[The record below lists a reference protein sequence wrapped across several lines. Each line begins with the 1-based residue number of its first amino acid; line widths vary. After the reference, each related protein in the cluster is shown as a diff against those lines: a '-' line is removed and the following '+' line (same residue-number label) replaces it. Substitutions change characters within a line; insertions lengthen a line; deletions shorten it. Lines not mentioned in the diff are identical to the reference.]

1 MKRYS
6 SYFLVAAM
14 VCAATSFSKAN
25 KTAKALPK
33 VALEDVVNPV
43 LPFNDDEY
51 YQKLLGDIKK
61 SPRSSAAATTDVPA
75 IEKTF
80 SADFLEM
87 RRELIGSGTAGDS
100 KRSGVRSVEELDA
113 IITKYS
119 NPDVYKGLSP
129 QAKFLA
135 LQLRTLKSMKGFI
148 FRAKLYIAGISATRT
163 MIVTALRAQM
173 AGIQTFFPLNESGSV
188 NHWEIV
194 FKYITE
200 NSPGIGSEILTDDD
214 LYAFFRQLTNDY
226 ALIVNDF
233 GDLVRSGQSIWWD
246 NKLYMSFASFASE
259 KDRYILLGKPELYA
273 LYSAS
278 SANASVLYSTT
289 AYSFTGLRDAVKKIG
304 QLFGIDNIVEAAIA
318 SVDGKGAQGMSSHT
332 RIKVLR
338 QYPKLFVRVSDGE
351 KRMQSAYAY
360 LVSAARSA
368 RLSFEATKKL
378 KEGDENLFDVRVANA
393 FNRIAGTSFA
403 NIDQLIDEKESVG
416 SAIVNGE
423 RVKVSLK
430 NFYYNSPA
438 ALSELY
444 PTDWDLSS
452 EGKKVSVA
460 GYSAKGQRLR
470 NYKYG
475 MAVEWN
481 LAPYK
486 NIFPDLNGDSNGRTK
501 DLPKYVRVLSQTW
514 GSSVFAIPLSAAIF

>member
-1 MKRYS
+1 MKSYS
-6 SYFLVAAM
+6 SYILTALI
-14 VCAATSFSKAN
+14 VCTATSFSKV
-25 KTAKALPK
+25 KAPSKIVPK
-33 VALEDVVNPV
+33 VFLEDTVTPV
-43 LPFNDDEY
+43 LPFNNDEY

-80 SADFLEM
+80 STDFLEM
-87 RRELIGSGTAGDS
+87 RRELIGSGVQGDP
-100 KRSGVRSVEELDA
+100 KRTGVQTVEELDTV
-113 IITKYS
+113 INKYS
-119 NPDVYKGLSP
+119 NPEVYKGLSP

-135 LQLRTLKSMKGFI
+135 LQLRALKPMKGFI

-163 MIVTALRAQM
+163 MIVSALRAQM
-173 AGIQTFFPLNESGSV
+173 AGIQTFFPLNESASV

-194 FKYITE
+194 FKYMTE

-214 LYAFFRQLTNDY
+214 LYVFFRQLTNDY
-226 ALIVNDF
+226 AVIVNDF
-233 GDLVRSGQSIWWD
+233 GDLVKSGQSIWWD

-259 KDRYILLGKPELYA
+259 KDRYVLLGKPELYA

-278 SANASVLYSTT
+278 AANASVLYSTT

-304 QLFGIDNIVEAAIA
+304 QLFGIDNIVETAIA
-318 SVDGKGAQGMSSHT
+318 SIDGKGAQGMSSHT

-351 KRMQSAYAY
+351 KRMQTAYAY

-368 RLSFEATKKL
+368 RLSFEETKKL

-403 NIDQLIDEKESVG
+403 NIDQLIDEKEPIS

-423 RVKVSLK
+423 RVRVSLK

-438 ALSELY
+438 SLSELY
-444 PTDWDLSS
+444 PTNWNLSS
-452 EGKKVSVA
+452 EDRKVSVP
-460 GYSAKGQRLR
+460 GYSAKGQQLR

-486 NIFPDLNGDSNGRTK
+486 NMFPDLVGTSNGRTK
-501 DLPKYVRVLSQTW
+501 DLPKYVRILSQTW
-514 GSSVFAIPLSAAIF
+514 GSSVFAIPLGAAIF